1 VLIGILER
9 ACLETVSIW
18 TDRQKQRKWSTRLRL
33 IELRSPNANMPFIDF
48 HELKYTLQ
56 NRGKELFRA
65 AAILAMLLVVSCGVW
80 WWVSIRWRPPP
91 SIFDTPVDD
100 VLGYLA
106 LDDFNEL
113 SLEKRMNFLLELSN
127 RFRGMES
134 SDSAAMAGF
143 FAGVTGPARKQMTQN
158 VRILARDILVQG
170 ASGYFDAAP
179 SDQGKE
185 SDETD
190 KERIDKIKSQSDRGE
205 ERMKEREVPSLTE
218 DGALGFMSIW
228 QKEVEV
234 TASPKQQGQ
243 ISRFLQDVRKRYSN
257 AF

>member
-1 VLIGILER
+1 M
-9 ACLETVSIW
+9 S
-18 TDRQKQRKWSTRLRL
+18 
-33 IELRSPNANMPFIDF
+33 FIDF
-48 HELKYTLQ
+48 HELKYTLR

-65 AAILAMLLVVSCGVW
+65 AAILAMLLIVSCGVW

-113 SLEKRMNFLLELSN
+113 SLEERMRFLLDLSN

-179 SDQGKE
+179 SDQGKYIDDWVVNWTKMGEKITTGKE

-190 KERIDKIKSQSDRGE
+190 KERIDKIKSQSDRTE
-205 ERMKEREVPSLTE
+205 ARMKEREVPSLTE